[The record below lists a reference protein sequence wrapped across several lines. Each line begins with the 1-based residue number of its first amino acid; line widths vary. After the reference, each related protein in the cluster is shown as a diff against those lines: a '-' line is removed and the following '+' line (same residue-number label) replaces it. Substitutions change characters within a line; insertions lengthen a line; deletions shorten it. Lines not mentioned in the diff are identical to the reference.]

1 MAKVLVS
8 ESNLT
13 NIANAIRT
21 KNGSSNTYTPAQ
33 MATAISNIPTGG
45 GITPTGSINITTN
58 GTHDVTNY
66 ASAIV
71 SVPTGSGSSE
81 IRVSYPTN
89 LQNQSINFSYTNRN
103 TTSNGVLT
111 LKPSSVTILVNAATG
126 YTAGTIS
133 INGVDTGASQV
144 YTRILSDGDVITV
157 SEAEEKVISEYNLD
171 TTMIVGT
178 GYSGSA
184 TTYGY
189 KSGSSDG
196 YGALRDDQF
205 VDGSSSY
212 TVTGFYFV
220 DNQYQYQLTVSL
232 YGFGSPRSAKICIG
246 DSSTSNYW
254 EGTPTSFPYAP
265 VNINSATA
273 NYLKDCY
280 SSGTAVPIKIALI

>member
-13 NIANAIRT
+13 NIANAIRE

-66 ASAIV
+66 ASAV
-71 SVPTGSGSSE
+71 VNVPTGSGSSE

-89 LQNQSINFSYTNRN
+89 LHYQSIAFSYTNRN

-126 YTAGTIS
+126 YTPGTIS

-157 SEAEEKVISEYNLD
+157 SEAEEKVVSEYNLD
-171 TTMIVGT
+171 TTMTVGA
-178 GYSGSA
+178 GSSS
-184 TTYGY
+184 TYGY
-189 KSGSSDG
+189 KSGE
-196 YGALRDDQF
+196 YGSLRDNQL

-212 TVTGFYFV
+212 TVTGFYFT
-220 DNQYQYQLTVSL
+220 DNQTQYPLTVSL
-232 YGFGSPRSAKICIG
+232 YSFGSPKTAKVCIG

-254 EGTPTSFPYAP
+254 EVTWSSFPYAT
-265 VNINSATA
+265 VSINSAAA
-273 NYLKDCY
+273 NYLKGCY
-280 SSGTAVPIKIALI
+280 SSGTTVPIKIAFI